1 MYATNG
7 TDVHLARIQLRP
19 LDPASDAPVRS
30 VTTAVPPPA
39 RAGAAPEHRLRGR
52 RGERETLD
60 RLVASVRAGNSRTLV
75 VRGEAGAG
83 KTALLEYLLQH
94 AWGCRVAQAAGVE
107 TEMDLPFAG
116 LHQLCAPFLDRL
128 ERLPEP
134 QRDALGTAF
143 SLRGGDAPDRFAV
156 GLAVL
161 GLLAEVAGERPL
173 VCVVDDAQWLDRA
186 SAQAL
191 AFVARHLAVGP
202 VAVVIA
208 VRSGGAEQ
216 DLAGPTELMV
226 RGLADGDARA
236 LLDAAVTGP
245 LDERVRDRIVAETR
259 GNPRALLEVARGLT
273 PGDLA
278 GGFGLPGATAPPD
291 PAEET
296 FGQQLALLPPAT
308 RLLLLV
314 AAAEPIHDPV
324 VVWRAAGQLGI
335 TAETAAPAAAAGLI
349 ESGGQIRFR
358 HPLAR
363 SAVYRTA
370 PPEERRRVHLAL
382 AEATD
387 PDAEPERRAW
397 HRAHAA
403 PGLDEAVAAE
413 LECSADRTRA
423 RGGLAAA
430 AAFRERAAELTPE
443 PARRA
448 ARALAAARAK
458 HLAGAPEAARRLLGM
473 AQAGPLDE
481 FGRARAEVLRAQM
494 AADAARGHGAP
505 SLLKAAKRL
514 EPLHAGLAR
523 ETYRDAFGAA
533 MTAGRL
539 ALFGGMPEVSEAA
552 LTAPPTSDGPDLLL
566 DGLAVLTTE
575 GYAAGVPML
584 NRALTAWRDGGLP
597 AEEGLRW
604 LPLACRMSCAL
615 WDDEGWAALTARLIG
630 LARNAGA
637 LRMLPAAL
645 LSGVAVQLLA
655 GEGAVAAAMATEA
668 QAVAQ
673 ATDNPAWPYGPLLLA
688 AWQGREAD
696 TAQLI
701 TATTAE
707 MVARGEGQWLTAAA
721 WATAVLN
728 NGLGRYD
735 QALTAAE
742 QGSEYPRELGLAT
755 WSLAELI
762 EAAARSG
769 APERA
774 AGAMARLAEITTAVG
789 TDWALGIEARC
800 RALLSDGE
808 CAERLYRD
816 AIRRLGRTRI
826 RAELARAHLV
836 YGEWLRR
843 RNRRV
848 DAREQLRVAYQMLD
862 EMGFCGFAQ
871 RARRELLATGETV
884 RKRTAETASDLT
896 AQEAQIARLAGDGHT
911 NTEIGVRLFISGR
924 TVEWHLHKVFAKL
937 GISSRKELRE
947 MLPRLGQLARPA

>member
-403 PGLDEAVAAE
+403 PRARRSRGR
-413 LECSADRTRA
+413 RTRVLGRPDAGPRRPGGGGRLPRA
-423 RGGLAAA
+423 RRRADPGRPAGLPG
-430 AAFRERAAELTPE
+430 RWPRRGLSTW
-443 PARRA
+443 PARRKRPGGCWA
-448 ARALAAARAK
+448 WPRP
-458 HLAGAPEAARRLLGM
+458 GPSTSSVAPARRCCAPRWQPTPPG
-473 AQAGPLDE
+473 ATARPRCSRRGQAPRTAACRAGPRDLPRRVRRGDDRRPP
-481 FGRARAEVLRAQM
+481 GALR
-494 AADAARGHGAP
+494 
-505 SLLKAAKRL
+505 
-514 EPLHAGLAR
+514 
-523 ETYRDAFGAA
+523 
-533 MTAGRL
+533 
-539 ALFGGMPEVSEAA
+539 
-552 LTAPPTSDGPDLLL
+552 
-566 DGLAVLTTE
+566 
-575 GYAAGVPML
+575 
-584 NRALTAWRDGGLP
+584 
-597 AEEGLRW
+597 
-604 LPLACRMSCAL
+604 
-615 WDDEGWAALTARLIG
+615 
-630 LARNAGA
+630 RNAGGERGRA
-637 LRMLPAAL
+637 GGAADV
-645 LSGVAVQLLA
+645 G
-655 GEGAVAAAMATEA
+655 MAPICCWTG
-668 QAVAQ
+668 
-673 ATDNPAWPYGPLLLA
+673 W
-688 AWQGREAD
+688 
-696 TAQLI
+696 
-701 TATTAE
+701 
-707 MVARGEGQWLTAAA
+707 
-721 WATAVLN
+721 
-728 NGLGRYD
+728 
-735 QALTAAE
+735 
-742 QGSEYPRELGLAT
+742 
-755 WSLAELI
+755 
-762 EAAARSG
+762 
-769 APERA
+769 
-774 AGAMARLAEITTAVG
+774 
-789 TDWALGIEARC
+789 RC
-800 RALLSDGE
+800 
-808 CAERLYRD
+808 
-816 AIRRLGRTRI
+816 
-826 RAELARAHLV
+826 
-836 YGEWLRR
+836 
-843 RNRRV
+843 
-848 DAREQLRVAYQMLD
+848 
-862 EMGFCGFAQ
+862 
-871 RARRELLATGETV
+871 
-884 RKRTAETASDLT
+884 
-896 AQEAQIARLAGDGHT
+896 
-911 NTEIGVRLFISGR
+911 
-924 TVEWHLHKVFAKL
+924 
-937 GISSRKELRE
+937 
-947 MLPRLGQLARPA
+947 